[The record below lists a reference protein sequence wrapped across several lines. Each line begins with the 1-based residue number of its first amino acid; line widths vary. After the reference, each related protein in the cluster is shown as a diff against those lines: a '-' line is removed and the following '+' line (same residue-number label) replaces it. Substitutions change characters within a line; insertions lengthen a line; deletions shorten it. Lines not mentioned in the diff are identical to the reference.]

1 MATVKE
7 LAVKRSD
14 IFYVDPCN
22 LKVKPGWNARN
33 TDDPENREHILTLAR
48 SIAQVGVQEALTV
61 YRDANEI
68 WLSDGHCRLAA
79 TFYAIDTLKADIKAI
94 PVKTEGREAN
104 EADHV
109 FSQILRNAGKPLTP
123 YEAGTVY
130 KRLVGYGWST
140 ADIALKSGKSKAS
153 IEAALDLQGAPVQ
166 VQKLVASGRVSATLA
181 TETIKKEGAAK
192 ATETLNNAVDAA
204 TQKGKTRATKA
215 DIGAAPTTKLT
226 ASGKLARIREIVD
239 EAREISSTEEYEELD
254 TQSALAIDDDVY
266 KELLK
271 LLELL

>member
-1 MATVKE
+1 MATIKE
-7 LAVKRSD
+7 LALKRSD
-14 IFYVDPCN
+14 IFYVDPRV

-33 TDDPENREHILTLAR
+33 GEDPENKAHILSLAQ

-79 TFYAIDTLKADIKAI
+79 TFYAMDTLGADIKAI

-130 KRLVGYGWST
+130 KRLVGYGWT
-140 ADIALKSGKSKAS
+140 IADIALKSGKSKAS

-166 VQKLVASGRVSATLA
+166 VQKLVASGKVSATLA
-181 TETIKKEGAAK
+181 TDTIKREGAQK
-192 ATETLNNAVDAA
+192 ATQTLHDAVDVA
-204 TQKGKTRATKA
+204 TQKGKARATKA
-215 DIGAAPTTKLT
+215 DIGEAPVAKLT
-226 ASGKLARIREIVD
+226 ASGKLARIREILD
-239 EAREISSTEEYEELD
+239 EAVEAGEGDDEFPS
-254 TQSALAIDDDVY
+254 LAFERVQY

-271 LLELL
+271 LVGL

>member
-1 MATVKE
+1 MATVKGSA
-7 LAVKRSD
+7 LKRSD
-14 IFYVDPCN
+14 IFHVDPHV
-22 LKVKPGWNARN
+22 LKIKSGWNARN
-33 TDDPENREHILTLAR
+33 AEDPENKEHILALAR

-61 YRDANEI
+61 YGEDGEI

-79 TFYAIDTLKADIKAI
+79 TFYAIDTLKADIKSI

-130 KRLVGYGWST
+130 KRLVGYGWTT
-140 ADIALKSGKSKAS
+140 ADIALNSGKSKAS
-153 IEAALDLQGAPVQ
+153 VEAALDLQGAPVQ

-181 TETIKKEGAAK
+181 TETIKREGATK
-192 ATETLNNAVDAA
+192 ATTTLNNAVDVA

-215 DIGAAPTTKLT
+215 DIGEAPVAKLT
-226 ASGKLARIREIVD
+226 AAGKLDRIREIVD
-239 EAREISSTEEYEELD
+239 EAEEIS
-254 TQSALAIDDDVY
+254 DDGRASNPDAVQCLLFDIADY

-271 LLELL
+271 LLGL

>member
-1 MATVKE
+1 VATIKE
-7 LAVKRSD
+7 LALKRSD
-14 IFYVDPCN
+14 IFYVDPHV

-33 TDDPENREHILTLAR
+33 ADDPENREHILALAR

-79 TFYAIDTLKADIKAI
+79 TFYAIDTLKADIKSI

-130 KRLVGYGWST
+130 KRLVGYGWT
-140 ADIALKSGKSKAS
+140 VADIALKSGKSKAS
-153 IEAALDLQGAPVQ
+153 VDAALDLQGAPLQ
-166 VQKLVASGRVSATLA
+166 VQKLVASGKVSATLA
-181 TETIKKEGAAK
+181 SETLKKEGAAK
-192 ATETLNNAVDAA
+192 ATATLNNAVDAA
-204 TQKGKTRATKA
+204 TQKGKARATKA
-215 DIGAAPTTKLT
+215 DIGEAPVTKLT
-226 ASGKLARIREIVD
+226 ATGKLARIREIIDECGEVD
-239 EAREISSTEEYEELD
+239 DSLIKDGGFEGCQTIYL
-254 TQSALAIDDDVY
+254 LMDDY
-266 KELLK
+266 KELLR
-271 LLELL
+271 LLGL